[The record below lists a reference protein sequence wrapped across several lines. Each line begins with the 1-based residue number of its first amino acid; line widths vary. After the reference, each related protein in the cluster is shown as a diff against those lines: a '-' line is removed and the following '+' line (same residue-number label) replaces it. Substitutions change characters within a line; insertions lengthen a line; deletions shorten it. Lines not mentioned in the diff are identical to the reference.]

1 MKMAGGFLSMP
12 CSIYSGFRF
21 SKRIQN
27 TVQSAALYDQAHLSS
42 TVLVEILEILAEI
55 PAKN

>member
-1 MKMAGGFLSMP
+1 MP